1 MTGWLTRICSKPSRM
16 IIGLMSGTSADEV
29 DACLCEISGFGPDT
43 RARVVHLASVDY
55 PSHVRH
61 LLTHKIGSLD
71 VEEVARLNFLIA
83 RVFAQ
88 ATLKCIEEA
97 DYDKSD
103 MDLIAS
109 HGQTLAHFP
118 DTDHESLPVR
128 ATLQVGDISVIAQLT
143 GIVTVGDFRPA
154 DMAQGGQGAP
164 LVPFADYIL
173 FRDASLGRIV
183 QNIGGIANLTYL
195 PPGCTPEDVIAFD
208 TGPGNMVVDA
218 VVDMLTQGK
227 QTMDTDGKLAFSGTV
242 NRLFLDHLM
251 SNEYFAKL
259 PPKST
264 GREAFGQ
271 QYTAEILDEY
281 KHFLGTSGESWDP
294 VPYLEDIAATVSEL
308 TVQSI
313 ISSYKSWVLP
323 KGPIDEVILGGGG
336 ARNAYFVTRLKQEL
350 SKLNPCTKVKV
361 LTHQDFGISDKA
373 KEALAFAIL
382 GNQFIGGMANNI
394 PSATGAARPV
404 VMGKL
409 ALPW

>member
-118 DTDHESLPVR
+118 DTDRESLPVR

-251 SNEYFAKL
+251 SNEYFASSRLSQQAGKL
-259 PPKST
+259 LASSIRRRSWMST
-264 GREAFGQ
+264 S
-271 QYTAEILDEY
+271 
-281 KHFLGTSGESWDP
+281 TSWAHPRIVDP
-294 VPYLEDIAATVSEL
+294 VPYLEDIATVSEL

-350 SKLNPCTKVKV
+350 SKLNPCTKV

-394 PSATGAARPV
+394 PLATGAARPV